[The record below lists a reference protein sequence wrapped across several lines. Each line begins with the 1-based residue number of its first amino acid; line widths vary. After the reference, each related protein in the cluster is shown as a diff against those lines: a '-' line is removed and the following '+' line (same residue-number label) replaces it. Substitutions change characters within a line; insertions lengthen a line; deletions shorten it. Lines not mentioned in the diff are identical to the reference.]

1 MSGGGCNGVGAVN
14 DEVGGVVHVGGVGH
28 VHNLDGVVGA
38 TSDVGWDAP
47 GVRAA
52 ALDISN
58 VFSRYYGSGL
68 PVCNVLGNVST

>member
-1 MSGGGCNGVGAVN
+1 MTGRGCNGVGAVN

-28 VHNLDGVVGA
+28 IHNLDGVVRA

-47 GVRAA
+47 RVRAA
-52 ALDISN
+52 ESDISN
-58 VFSRYYGSGL
+58 VLSQYYRSGL